1 MLRSALHV
9 LRFPAV
15 FGQQTSVSA
24 SMGPALVSRTSEVR
38 TLSELLL
45 TVESGNFAPQ
55 LHIQIV
61 RPPSAFRGDPVYV
74 FGRVLDIAGFAMD
87 TVLRIDDKTWV

>member
-1 MLRSALHV
+1 
-9 LRFPAV
+9 
-15 FGQQTSVSA
+15 
-24 SMGPALVSRTSEVR
+24 MGPAPVSRTSEVR
-38 TLSELLL
+38 TLSELLV
-45 TVESGNFAPQ
+45 TVESGDFAPQ

-61 RPPSAFRGDPVYV
+61 RPASAFRGDPVYV